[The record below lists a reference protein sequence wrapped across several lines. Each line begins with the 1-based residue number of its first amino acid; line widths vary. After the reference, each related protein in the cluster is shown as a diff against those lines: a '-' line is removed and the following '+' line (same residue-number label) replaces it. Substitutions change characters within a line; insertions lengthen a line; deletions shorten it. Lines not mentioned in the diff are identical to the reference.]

1 MQELVRPQPLV
12 HFPHGRGSI
21 GSRGEQS
28 APVFLCLVERLE
40 VRYADSRIL
49 LVEYPPVPSTKQEAS
64 TPVIDEAASINSN
77 RTSIAAE
84 TAAFAFMN
92 VTLLEY
98 EPRSTGDV
106 STPLILS
113 NHVHRKAQYFSDC
126 LTDYRVGSLSD
137 VCGTGMN
144 RYSSVHVYLQMYC
157 GMRKLVGIP
166 VYWRPLPD
174 MKNPHPT
181 PFPFRAASF

>member
-1 MQELVRPQPLV
+1 MQEPVRPQPPCA
-12 HFPHGRGSI
+12 FSPWGGSI

-49 LVEYPPVPSTKQEAS
+49 LVEYPPVPQHQTRGFN
-64 TPVIDEAASINSN
+64 PVIDEAASINSD

-106 STPLILS
+106 SDSFDLILIMS
-113 NHVHRKAQYFSDC
+113 I
-126 LTDYRVGSLSD
+126 G
-137 VCGTGMN
+137 
-144 RYSSVHVYLQMYC
+144 
-157 GMRKLVGIP
+157 
-166 VYWRPLPD
+166 RP
-174 MKNPHPT
+174 NT
-181 PFPFRAASF
+181 SATA